1 MTGAEF
7 DAAVPGIIL
16 PGPHAGR
23 EGEEEDVVNWR
34 DTEMVSTDFPSS
46 PLMLECK
53 KIRIIYHHILYML

>member
-16 PGPHAGR
+16 PGPHGER
-23 EGEEEDVVNWR
+23 EGEDVVNCG

-46 PLMLECK
+46 PLMLKCK